1 MIFLALAILGS
12 GLIPVLFRAFE
23 GWRVNVY
30 WAIPINYLTCV
41 LVGQLWAGHSLDFAR
56 LPAQPWFG
64 LALLQGIILA
74 VNFFLLAYTAQRAG
88 VAVAALA
95 SRLSVAIPALLAFVF
110 YGDSL
115 TAVKFAGLVAAVL
128 SLYLCTAQFDP
139 SKRDRALT
147 IRLLPLL
154 VFCSFGGYF
163 TIIKYA
169 QVRYLDEGSYH
180 PYVMTG
186 FLCAFLASVAIGGG
200 RRLMVVNAFKIADV
214 LAGVLLGIVN
224 YVAVYALVKMLA
236 LAGWQSSQ
244 LYPVYSVGVVGVST
258 VLAMMLFRERLSR
271 MRTIGLAVG
280 LIAVALLNR

>member
-1 MIFLALAILGS
+1 
-12 GLIPVLFRAFE
+12 
-23 GWRVNVY
+23 
-30 WAIPINYLTCV
+30 
-41 LVGQLWAGHSLDFAR
+41 

-64 LALLQGIILA
+64 LALFQGIILA

-95 SRLSVAIPALLAFVF
+95 SRLSVAIPALLAFAL
-110 YGDSL
+110 YGDTL
-115 TAVKFAGLVAAVL
+115 TAVKLAGLVAGVL
-128 SLYLCTAQFDP
+128 SLYLCTAQFGA
-139 SKRDRALT
+139 SRRVHSLT

-154 VFCSFGGYF
+154 VFVTFGGYF

-169 QVRYLDEGSYH
+169 QAHYLDERSYH

-186 FLCAFLASVAIGGG
+186 FFCAFLASVMIGAGRKLLAI
-200 RRLMVVNAFKIADV
+200 RAFQIADA
-214 LAGVLLGIVN
+214 LAGVLLGAVN
-224 YVAVYALVKMLA
+224 YLAVYALVKVLA

-258 VLAMMLFRERLSR
+258 VLAMILFGERLSR
-271 MRTIGLAVG
+271 MRTIGLALG